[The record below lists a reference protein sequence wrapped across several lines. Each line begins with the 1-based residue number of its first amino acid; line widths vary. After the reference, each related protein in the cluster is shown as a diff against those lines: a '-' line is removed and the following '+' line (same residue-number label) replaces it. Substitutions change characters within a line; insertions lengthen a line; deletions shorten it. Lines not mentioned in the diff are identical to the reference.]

1 MGWFSKIFAKRQT
14 APYLPE
20 IQIEPFA
27 YTGGVAVTPD
37 RARTYSAVYRA
48 TALISQTIGW
58 LPWSVLR
65 DMRQEWNHPVHYLL
79 HSRPC
84 KEMSAMCFKETM
96 VRDALI
102 WGNAYAEIEFSRNG
116 MPRALWRLLPSRM
129 QIFRSEETLDV
140 YYRYFA
146 LDGRVFELPQSRIF
160 HLKGLGDGLIGDS
173 IVGYAAKSIAAGLAS
188 EDTNNKLMENQLV
201 PSGIITHPGRLTPE
215 AAERLK
221 TQFAKRYMGREN
233 AGKPILM
240 EEGMKF
246 EPVTIRPEDAQFLE
260 SRRFGIEEIARWFGV
275 PPHKLAD
282 MERATFSNIEHQ
294 SLEFVTDALMP
305 WVKKLEEEADYKL
318 LSRRSAEGYESTD
331 GYYTKID
338 VRGLLRGDNKSRM
351 EYYKGGVTNGIFSIN
366 DCRAWEDLPPI
377 EGGDEHF
384 VQAQMIPVSAAA
396 QSQGMMTETQQQ
408 EAEDGPENRE

>member
-14 APYLPE
+14 KPYLPE

-27 YTGGVAVTPD
+27 YTAGVAVTPD

-65 DMRQEWNHPVHYLL
+65 DMKQEWSHPVHYLL

-84 KEMSAMCFKETM
+84 KEMSAMSFKETM
-96 VRDALI
+96 VRDALL

-129 QIFRSEETLDV
+129 QIFRSEENLDIF
-140 YYRYFA
+140 YRYFA

-201 PSGIITHPGRLTPE
+201 PSGIITHPGKLSAE

-221 TQFAKRYMGREN
+221 EQFAKKYSGRNN

-240 EEGMKF
+240 EEGMRF
-246 EPVTIRPEDAQFLE
+246 EPVTVKPEDAQFLE

-275 PPHKLAD
+275 PPHKLGD
-282 MERATFSNIEHQ
+282 LERATFSNIEHQ

-318 LSRRSAEGYESTD
+318 LRGSVD

-366 DCRAWEDLPPI
+366 DCRSWEDLPPVD
-377 EGGDEHF
+377 GGDEHF
-384 VQAQMIPVSAAA
+384 VQAQMVPVSVATQA
-396 QSQGMMTETQQQ
+396 QLNNNINEETENVS
-408 EAEDGPENRE
+408 ENTEQDER

>member
-1 MGWFSKIFAKRQT
+1 MGWFSKFFAKRQT

-27 YTGGVAVTPD
+27 YTAGVSVTPD

-65 DMRQEWNHPVHYLL
+65 DMRQEWGHPVHYLL

-96 VRDALI
+96 VRDALL

-129 QIFRSEETLDV
+129 QIFRSEENLDI

-146 LDGRVFELPQSRIF
+146 IDGRVFELPQSRIF

-201 PSGIITHPGRLTPE
+201 PSGIITHPGKLSAD

-221 TQFAKRYMGREN
+221 TQFAKKYSGRDN

-240 EEGMKF
+240 EEGMRF
-246 EPVTIRPEDAQFLE
+246 EPVTVKPEDAQFLE

-275 PPHKLAD
+275 PPHKLGD
-282 MERATFSNIEHQ
+282 LERATFSNIEHQ

-318 LSRRSAEGYESTD
+318 LRGSVD

-366 DCRAWEDLPPI
+366 DCRAWEDLPPVD
-377 EGGDEHF
+377 GGDEHF
-384 VQAQMIPVSAAA
+384 VQSQMIPITVAA
-396 QSQGMMTETQQQ
+396 QAQLNNNSEQ
-408 EAEDGPENRE
+408 EAENVSENTEQDKR

>member
-1 MGWFSKIFAKRQT
+1 MSWFSKIFAKRQT

-84 KEMSAMCFKETM
+84 KEMSAMSFKETM
-96 VRDALI
+96 VRDALL

-282 MERATFSNIEHQ
+282 LERSTFSNIEHQ

-318 LSRRSAEGYESTD
+318 LRGSVD

-396 QSQGMMTETQQQ
+396 QSQTPMNNIQ
-408 EAEDGPENRE
+408 EGEDGPEN

>member
-1 MGWFSKIFAKRQT
+1 MSWFSKFFAKRQT

-27 YTGGVAVTPD
+27 FTGGVAVTPD

-65 DMRQEWNHPVHYLL
+65 DMRQEWSHPVHYLL

-84 KEMSAMCFKETM
+84 KEMSAMCFKETL

-102 WGNAYAEIEFSRNG
+102 WGNGYAEIEFSRNG

-173 IVGYAAKSIAAGLAS
+173 IVGYAAKSIAAGIAT

-201 PSGIITHPGRLTPE
+201 PAGIITHPGRLSPE

-221 TQFAKRYMGREN
+221 AQFAKKYQGREN
-233 AGKPILM
+233 AGKPLLM
-240 EEGMKF
+240 EEGMTF
-246 EPVTIRPEDAQFLE
+246 TPVTIRPEDAQFLE

-282 MERATFSNIEHQ
+282 LEHATFSNIEHQ
-294 SLEFVTDALMP
+294 SQEFVNDALMP
-305 WVKKLEEEADYKL
+305 WCKKLEEEADYKL
-318 LSRRSAEGYESTD
+318 LRGSAD
-331 GYYTKID
+331 GYYSKID

-366 DCRAWEDLPPI
+366 DCRAWEDLPPV

-396 QSQGMMTETQQQ
+396 QQQGMMTDTQQ

>member
-1 MGWFSKIFAKRQT
+1 MSWFSRFFAKRQT

-65 DMRQEWNHPVHYLL
+65 DMRQEWSHPVHYLL

-84 KEMSAMCFKETM
+84 KEMSAMCFKETL
-96 VRDALI
+96 VRDALL
-102 WGNAYAEIEFSRNG
+102 WGNGYAEIEFSRNG

-201 PSGIITHPGRLTPE
+201 PSGIITHPGRLSPE

-221 TQFAKRYMGREN
+221 VQFAKRYMGREN

-318 LSRRSAEGYESTD
+318 LRGSTD

-366 DCRAWEDLPPI
+366 DCRAWEDLPPV

-384 VQAQMIPVSAAA
+384 VQAQMIPISAAA
-396 QSQGMMTETQQQ
+396 QSQGMNETQ
-408 EAEDGPENRE
+408 EGENGPEN

>member
-1 MGWFSKIFAKRQT
+1 MGWFSRIFAKRQT

-65 DMRQEWNHPVHYLL
+65 DMRQEWSHPVHYLL

-84 KEMSAMCFKETM
+84 KEMSAMCFKETL
-96 VRDALI
+96 VRDALL
-102 WGNAYAEIEFSRNG
+102 WGNGYAEIEFSRNG

-140 YYRYFA
+140 FYRYFA

-201 PSGIITHPGRLTPE
+201 PSGIITHPGRLSPE

-246 EPVTIRPEDAQFLE
+246 EAVTIRPEDAQFLE

-318 LSRRSAEGYESTD
+318 LRGSVD

-366 DCRAWEDLPPI
+366 DCRAWEDLPPV

-384 VQAQMIPVSAAA
+384 VQAQMIPISAAA
-396 QSQGMMTETQQQ
+396 QSQGMNETQ
-408 EAEDGPENRE
+408 EGENGPEN